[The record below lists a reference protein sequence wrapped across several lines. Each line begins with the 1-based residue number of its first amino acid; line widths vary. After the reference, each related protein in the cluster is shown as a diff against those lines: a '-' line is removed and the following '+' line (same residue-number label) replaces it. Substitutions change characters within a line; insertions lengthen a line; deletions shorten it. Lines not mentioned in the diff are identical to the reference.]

1 MFIAGIRNP
10 HNLSRGE
17 CIVQGLKFHRLVIR
31 KFVKNSLFVDWY
43 RFVISRSM
51 DEEIKNA
58 LEVLRK
64 GGTILYPT
72 DTVWGIGCDAR
83 SKDAVAKVFK
93 IKQRA
98 EYKSM
103 VTLVCD
109 HTMLNRYVKE
119 VPEVAWDLIEA
130 ADSPLTIIYPDA
142 RLLAGNVIAADGSV
156 GIRLVNDEF
165 CRDLIHKFGKPI
177 VSTSANISGEAAP
190 SSFNDIKIDIL
201 NKVDYI
207 VNLRQKETNNIQP
220 STIIKVALNGEFKII
235 RK

>member
-1 MFIAGIRNP
+1 M
-10 HNLSRGE
+10 E
-17 CIVQGLKFHRLVIR
+17 
-31 KFVKNSLFVDWY
+31 
-43 RFVISRSM
+43 
-51 DEEIKNA
+51 EEIQNA

-83 SKDAVAKVFK
+83 NKEAVAKVFK

-109 HTMLNRYVKE
+109 DKMLNRYVKE
-119 VPEVAWDLIEA
+119 VPEAAWDLIEA
-130 ADSPLTIIYPDA
+130 ADSPLTIIYPGA
-142 RLLAGNVIAADGSV
+142 RMLAENVIAADGSV
-156 GIRLVNDEF
+156 GIRLIKDPF

-177 VSTSANISGEAAP
+177 VSTSANISGENAP

-207 VNLRQKETNNIQP
+207 VNLRKNENNNTQP

>member
-1 MFIAGIRNP
+1 MAYY
-10 HNLSRGE
+10 
-17 CIVQGLKFHRLVIR
+17 R
-31 KFVKNSLFVDWY
+31 K
-43 RFVISRSM
+43 M
-51 DEEIKNA
+51 EEEIKNA

-83 SKDAVAKVFK
+83 NKEAVNKVFK

-109 HTMLNRYVKE
+109 DTMLNRYVKD
-119 VPEVAWDLIEA
+119 VPAIAWDLIEA
-130 ADSPLTIIYPDA
+130 AEHPLTIIYPDG
-142 RLLAGNVIAADGSV
+142 RMLAENVIAADGSV
-156 GIRLVNDEF
+156 GIRLVKDEF
-165 CRDLIHKFGKPI
+165 CKNLIHRFGKPI
-177 VSTSANISGEAAP
+177 VSTSANISGEPAP
-190 SSFNDIKIDIL
+190 SSFNEIKLDIL

-207 VNLRQKETNNIQP
+207 VNYRKNEQNNVQP
-220 STIIKVALNGEFKII
+220 STIIKVALNGEIKII

>member
-1 MFIAGIRNP
+1 M
-10 HNLSRGE
+10 E
-17 CIVQGLKFHRLVIR
+17 
-31 KFVKNSLFVDWY
+31 
-43 RFVISRSM
+43 
-51 DEEIKNA
+51 EEIQNT

-83 SKDAVAKVFK
+83 NKDAVAKVFK

-109 HTMLNRYVKE
+109 DKMLNRYVKE

-130 ADSPLTIIYPDA
+130 ADSPLTIIYPGA
-142 RLLAGNVIAADGSV
+142 RMLAENVIAADGSV
-156 GIRLVNDEF
+156 GIRLVKDPF

-177 VSTSANISGEAAP
+177 VSTSANISGETAP
-190 SSFNDIKIDIL
+190 STFNDIKIDIL

-207 VNLRQKETNNIQP
+207 VNLRKNENNSIQP